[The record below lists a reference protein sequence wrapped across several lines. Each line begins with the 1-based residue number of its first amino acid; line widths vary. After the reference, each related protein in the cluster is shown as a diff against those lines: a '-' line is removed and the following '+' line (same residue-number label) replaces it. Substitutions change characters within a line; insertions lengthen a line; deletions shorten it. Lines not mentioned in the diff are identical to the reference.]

1 MAEVG
6 KKKEMAEGVG
16 EEERKRRDGGKHR
29 WSRRKRRLRGLVKR
43 RRSKEGRGDVGEKKE
58 KAKRKMTRKGR
69 SYLLKE
75 T

>member
-43 RRSKEGRGDVGEKKE
+43 RRMRRSKEGRGDVGEKK
-58 KAKRKMTRKGR
+58 RRQRGR
-69 SYLLKE
+69 
-75 T
+75 

>member
-43 RRSKEGRGDVGEKKE
+43 RRSKEGRGDVGEKKRRQRGRGRE
-58 KAKRKMTRKGR
+58 KEGVT
-69 SYLLKE
+69 Y
-75 T
+75 